1 MKILVLGG
9 AGLQGK
15 AVLHDLSRSPHV
27 KEVVCADINLAPL
40 SAFKKFLDM
49 DKIRLQVLDVGDE
62 DALVSLMR
70 DRFDVVID
78 VLPVAFMGNVAEA
91 ALEAK
96 VHVVNTM
103 YGHQMPKGIRERAL
117 ENGIILMPES
127 GLDPGID
134 LILCGYGGSQMDEVY
149 ELHSYCGGIP
159 EPKAINNPLKYKI
172 SWTWHGVLLFYK
184 TPARIMKNG
193 QIIDIPDKDL
203 HAEQWIGTIDFPGVG
218 PLELI
223 PNGDAMIFAE
233 YLGLSK
239 TLRSATRCS
248 MRWPGHSAL
257 WKKLIDLDFLSDEPV
272 KGLSFEV
279 TPHQF
284 MVKHLEPR
292 LQYKEGERDM
302 VVMRNIIVG
311 RKGGKGVKITYD
323 MLDMRDLE
331 TGLFAMNRT
340 VGYTASIVAQM
351 IVNGEIKGR
360 GLLTPIRD
368 IPYKPFLAE
377 INKRGIHIKEE
388 IETEEI
394 LFAPN
399 A

>member
-15 AVLHDLSRSPHV
+15 AVLHDLSRSRQV
-27 KEVVCADINLAPL
+27 KEAVCADINLEPL
-40 SAFKKFLDM
+40 STFEKFLDM
-49 DKIRLQVLDVGDE
+49 NKIRLQVLDVRDE
-62 DALVSLMR
+62 GSLVSLMR
-70 DRFDVVID
+70 DGFDVVID
-78 VLPVAFMGNVAEA
+78 VLPVAFMGNVAKA

-96 VHVVNTM
+96 VHLVNTM
-103 YGHQMPKGIRERAL
+103 YGYQMPEGVHEKAL
-117 ENGIILMPES
+117 EKGVILMPES

-134 LILCGYGGSQMDEVY
+134 LVLWGYGASQMDEVY

-159 EPKAINNPLKYKI
+159 EPEAIDNPLKYKI
-172 SWTWHGVLLFYK
+172 SWNWQGVLSSYK
-184 TPARIMKNG
+184 TPARIMKDG
-193 QIIDIPDKDL
+193 KIIHISARDQ
-203 HAEQWIGTIDFPGVG
+203 HTEQWIERIDFPGVG

-223 PNGDAMIFAE
+223 PNGDAVFFAQ
-233 YLGLSK
+233 YSGLSK
-239 TLRSATRCS
+239 TLRSIIRCS

-257 WKKLIDLDFLSDEPV
+257 WKKLVDLNFLSDEPV
-272 KGLSFEV
+272 KGLPFEI

-284 MVKHLEPR
+284 MVKHLEPQ
-292 LQYKEGERDM
+292 LQYKERERDI
-302 VVMRNIIVG
+302 VAMRTIIVG
-311 RKGGKGVKITYD
+311 KKGVKRMKITYD
-323 MLDMRDLE
+323 MLEMRDLE

-351 IVNGEIKGR
+351 IGNKEIKGR

-368 IPYKPFLAE
+368 IPYRKFLAE
-377 INKRGIHIKEE
+377 INKRGISIKAK

-394 LFAPN
+394 LLAPD